1 MNDTSYD
8 AAPFA
13 VREDLAAAHRRA
25 WDRIAR
31 PGTWWTGGER
41 VAIAAETRNAPG
53 CALCRE
59 SKAALSPFAVKG
71 DHDSLGA
78 LPGPVIEIIH
88 RLRNDPGRL
97 TRQWYE
103 GVVADVGDA
112 RYVEIVGVVVTVV
125 GVDVFARAIGVEPR
139 SLPTAAAGEPSRL
152 RPGSAKPSGAWVPMI
167 AVEDAE
173 GPEADLYG
181 SRAFVPNVRKALS
194 LVPAEVRSFFGDL
207 GDAHYF
213 DIDEMMDIMKER
225 AISRAQIE
233 LLAARVSALNQC
245 FY

>member
-1 MNDTSYD
+1 MNGRAYE
-8 AAPFA
+8 AAPFP

-25 WDRIAR
+25 WERIAR
-31 PGTWWTGGER
+31 PGTWWTGEER
-41 VAIAAETRNAPG
+41 VAMAAETRSACG

-71 DHDSLGA
+71 VHGSLGA
-78 LPGPVIEIIH
+78 LPAPVVEVIH

-97 TRQWYE
+97 TKAWYD
-103 GVVADVGDA
+103 GVVADIGDA
-112 RYVEIVGVVVTVV
+112 PYVEIVGVVITVV

-139 SLPTAAAGEPSRL
+139 PLPTPVAGEPSRV
-152 RPGSAKPSGAWVPMI
+152 RPAAAKPSGAWVPMI
-167 AVEDAE
+167 AVEDAV

-181 SRAFVPNVRKALS
+181 TKAFVPNVRRALS
-194 LVPAEVRSFFGDL
+194 LVPDEVRGFFGDL
-207 GDAHYF
+207 GSAHYF
-213 DIDEMMDIMKER
+213 SIDEMMDIMKER

-233 LLAARVSALNQC
+233 LIAARVSALNQC